1 MMWNHENDHGVN
13 GDRKHRQKIRQPTD
27 FHNERGPRRL
37 HPACYEAGRR
47 GSANSARMPEPVRV
61 VSSRPAFEGRVF
73 DVRVDEIQ
81 YAAEPPHRIDVV
93 EHGGSVAIAALHAN
107 GSIVLVRQYR
117 HAVGEYVWEL
127 PAGAVDPGEDARDAA
142 LRELREETGY
152 RAARIE
158 LLASIYPTPGFCD
171 EVVHVFVAHDL
182 KPGERAL
189 DEDEQ
194 IDVRAVLIDQAWRL
208 VTERVCDA
216 KTALALL
223 WLKARDNELR
233 SETTRS

>member
-1 MMWNHENDHGVN
+1 MRNDEDDHCVN
-13 GDRKHRQKIRQPTD
+13 GDRENREKIRQPSY
-27 FHNERGPRRL
+27 FHGDRGACRL

-47 GSANSARMPEPVRV
+47 GSANSAGMLESVRV

-81 YAAEPPHRIDVV
+81 YTSEPPHRIDVV
-93 EHGGSVAIAALHAN
+93 EHGDSVAIAALHAD

-117 HAVGEYVWEL
+117 HATGGYVWEI

-152 RAARIE
+152 TAARIE
-158 LLASIYPTPGFCD
+158 LLASIYPTPGYCD
-171 EVVHVFVAHDL
+171 EVVHVFVARDL
-182 KPGERAL
+182 QQGKRDL
-189 DEDEQ
+189 DEDER
-194 IDVRAVLIDQAWRL
+194 IDVAEVSIEQAWRL
-208 VTERVCDA
+208 ATEQVSDA

-233 SETTRS
+233 SETSRS

>member
-1 MMWNHENDHGVN
+1 MVRNYENDHGVN
-13 GDRKHRQKIRQPTD
+13 GDRKHRQKIRQPTHFD
-27 FHNERGPRRL
+27 SDRRPRRL
-37 HPACYEAGRR
+37 HSTCYEAGRR
-47 GSANSARMPEPVRV
+47 GSANSARMSESVRV

-73 DVRVDEIQ
+73 DVRVDELQ

-93 EHGGSVAIAALHAN
+93 EHGGSVAIAALHAD

-158 LLASIYPTPGFCD
+158 LLGSIYPTPGFCD
-171 EVVHVFVAHDL
+171 EVVHVFVARDL
-182 KPGERAL
+182 QPGERAL
-189 DEDEQ
+189 DEDERIEVREIS
-194 IDVRAVLIDQAWRL
+194 IDRAWRL

-233 SETTRS
+233 SETSRS

>member
-1 MMWNHENDHGVN
+1 MMRNHENDHGVN
-13 GDRKHRQKIRQPTD
+13 GDRKHRQKIRQPSD
-27 FHNERGPRRL
+27 FDDDRRARRL
-37 HPACYEAGRR
+37 HPTCYEAGQR
-47 GSANSARMPEPVRV
+47 GSANSARMPESVRV
-61 VSSRPAFEGRVF
+61 VSSRPAFEGCVF

-81 YAAEPPHRIDVV
+81 YASEPPHRIDVV
-93 EHGGSVAIAALHAN
+93 EHGESVAIAALHGD

-117 HAVGEYVWEL
+117 HAVGQYLWEL
-127 PAGAVDPGEDARDAA
+127 PAGAVDSGEDARDAA

-182 KPGERAL
+182 VQGARAL
-189 DEDEQ
+189 DEDER
-194 IDVRAVLIDQAWRL
+194 IDVREISVDQAWRL

-233 SETTRS
+233 SGTTRS

>member
-1 MMWNHENDHGVN
+1 MVRDDEKNHGVD
-13 GDRKHRQKIRQPTD
+13 GDREDDQKIRQPSD
-27 FHNERGPRRL
+27 FHNDRGTRRL
-37 HPACYEAGRR
+37 HSACYEAGRR
-47 GSANSARMPEPVRV
+47 GSANSARMSESVRV

-81 YAAEPPHRIDVV
+81 YASEPPHRIDVV
-93 EHGGSVAIAALHAN
+93 EHGGSVAIAALHAD

-117 HAVGEYVWEL
+117 HAVGDYVWEV
-127 PAGAVDPGEDARDAA
+127 PAGSVDSGEDARDAA

-182 KPGERAL
+182 QPGERAL
-189 DEDEQ
+189 DDDER
-194 IDVRAVLIDQAWRL
+194 IDVREISIDQAWRL

-233 SETTRS
+233 SETSRS